1 MVTRVAPKPR
11 TGVTP
16 IECAGDHFA
25 MGQVQGRLCRRQL
38 ERLDQ
43 AIIELLAVPLDSGLG
58 RLAHSAGKY
67 VVPAFGRVAQRL
79 MMRDLKSHYPR
90 QYDRMAGIAKASGV
104 PLSWLFVG
112 PGVEIALNRVSY
124 ARPGA
129 ARGGACTAF
138 AVTGARSRRGEPI
151 IVKNFDYPDGAR
163 DTYLVRISR
172 PAKRGI
178 AQSIDVGAAP
188 LPGSHEGVNEHGLAV
203 AYNYGYFKSRGKGR
217 GDARVPITNLVQ
229 ELLEVCATVDQAIA
243 HIARRPRAG
252 AAILMIADAHGDL
265 ASVELGPDTF
275 EVRRGDCLV
284 HANHG
289 VTPKMAE
296 LDVPHDAVLS
306 RWNPRPIRGH
316 RVHQSS
322 EARHARAEQLLDEAG
337 GAVSERDLIA
347 IASDHADPEHGEAA
361 GDDDSIC
368 RHGPYYRTTCSV
380 VLFPQRRT
388 MKVMFA
394 APCEADYTLV
404 SL

>member
-1 MVTRVAPKPR
+1 MVTRVAARPR
-11 TGVTP
+11 TNLTP
-16 IECAGDHFA
+16 IECVGDHFA
-25 MGQVQGRLCRRQL
+25 MGQHQGRQCRAQL
-38 ERLDQ
+38 EQLDK
-43 AIIELLAVPLDSGLG
+43 AILELMAVPLDSGLG
-58 RLAHSAGKY
+58 KLAHRAGKY
-67 VVPAFGRVAQRL
+67 VVPAFGRLARRL
-79 MMRDLKSHYPR
+79 MLRDLKAHYPR
-90 QYDRMAGIAKASGV
+90 QYDRMAGIAKASGI
-104 PLSWLFVG
+104 PMSWLFVG
-112 PGVEIALNRVSY
+112 PGVEVALNRVSY
-124 ARPGA
+124 VRP
-129 ARGGACTAF
+129 GACTAF
-138 AVTGARSRRGEPI
+138 AVTGSRSRHGEPV
-151 IVKNFDYPDGAR
+151 IVKNFDYPDAAR

-172 PAKRGI
+172 PARRGL

-203 AYNYGYFKSRGKGR
+203 AYNYGYFKSLGKGR

-229 ELLEVCATVDQAIA
+229 VLLEECTTVDEAIA
-243 HIARRPRAG
+243 NVARRPRAG

-306 RWNPRPIRGH
+306 RWNPKPIRGH

-322 EARHARAEQLLDEAG
+322 EARHARAEHLLDEAG

-347 IASDHADPEHGEAA
+347 IASDHSSPTSETEA
-361 GDDDSIC
+361 GNDDSIC
-368 RHGPYYRTTCSV
+368 RHGPYYCTTCSV